1 MKTFNLKPAFIMIF
15 FLSILVVGCK
25 KNATDTTTADQ
36 ASQAR
41 VQSSDAATVQ
51 GETDGVDDDAN
62 NSAAA
67 SERFCGAGNVFNTLN
82 PIPDGTATLPSSS
95 TAAAK
100 IVIIYNGTAVGCR
113 KRTGTVTIDLVNGN
127 RWVDSGAVLKY
138 TFTNFKVENTCTGK
152 SITINGDRYV
162 TNVFGGNLFRLKNGL
177 VSLLKHKIRTGTSG
191 YQVTFTDSSGSKTAV
206 WNVARNT
213 SITYKSTGNVGY
225 YFEASGDTTIAG
237 IAKTESWGNTR
248 YGNPYQTIFS
258 GAVKANT
265 YCGLLKPTAGTVIHT
280 ISSTAI
286 TVNYGLNILGNPVGV
301 NDCANFF
308 KVTWLLANG
317 ASGNQLFT
325 YYFFMAKFLMLNEQS

>member
-1 MKTFNLKPAFIMIF
+1 MKTYNLKSALIVVCCFAV
-15 FLSILVVGCK
+15 LSIACK
-25 KNATDTTTADQ
+25 KNTTDSTTVDQ

-41 VQSSDAATVQ
+41 VQSNDAAIVQ
-51 GETDGVDDDAN
+51 GESNGVDDDVN

-67 SERFCGAGNVFNTLN
+67 SERFCGAGNVFNTPN

-100 IVIIYNGTAVGCR
+100 IVIVYNGTPVGCR
-113 KRTGTVTIDLVNGN
+113 KRTGTLTIDLVNGN

-206 WNVARNT
+206 WNIARST
-213 SITYKSTGNVGY
+213 SITYKTTGNIGY
-225 YFEASGDTTIAG
+225 YFEANGDTTIAG

-265 YCGLLKPTAGTVIHT
+265 YCGLWKATAGTVIHT
-280 ISSTAI
+280 IASTAI
-286 TVNYGLNILGNPVGV
+286 TVDYGLNILGNQVGV

-317 ASGNQLFT
+317 ATGNQLFA
-325 YYFFMAKFLMLNEQS
+325 Y